1 MRAMRRRALYWLG
14 LTLLMAGS
22 QAVAKEVQFN
32 QALLFPGLATHDLTR
47 YATGN
52 PIYAGDYPSDIYIN
66 DSLVQRE
73 TVRMLDITEAGSAA
87 PCMTRQLVE
96 LARIEP
102 ERVALPRPEL
112 LDDPAACVRVEQI
125 SEQLQWQYDVSR
137 LALYLT
143 VPQSLQANRPR
154 GWVDPSQWDAGEA
167 VAWVDYTA
175 NSYWNESA
183 AGQYRSHYLG
193 TQMGANMGTW
203 RLRHQANFQSNPQQ
217 RQWQS
222 IASYAYRALPQ
233 WKSSLSLGQ
242 RWTGGEFF
250 DSFGYIG
257 GSLSSDPRMLAESQR
272 GFAPMVR
279 GVARTHARVEIRQN
293 DTLLYEENV
302 APGNFLID
310 DLYSTGYAG
319 DLQVTVHESDGT
331 IQTFTVPYSSVPG
344 LIRAGQTFYSL
355 TAGKVDEELADES
368 QDFAEFTLQR
378 GLSNLLTGYG
388 GLFQSD
394 DYQALLFGS
403 AWNVPLGA
411 ISFDW
416 TRSRFSDA
424 DRRSE
429 GDRYRLGWSRRVKDT
444 FISATLTRHTSPEY
458 YGVREALSVFEHS
471 SLETAGLLR
480 LRQRVDLS
488 LSQPLY
494 GGSLYLLGSRQWF
507 WGREG
512 RQTSY
517 QLGYSNRWGS
527 LGYQLSLQRM
537 DDGIGDSDTIFGL
550 TLNMPIGQGR
560 SAGAGHLS
568 MQMSQGEGGQRQ
580 LNSTFSGT
588 TGDDLQY
595 TYSVMASHQDRPD
608 ADDLG
613 ALGVNLGYRAAV
625 ANFDAG
631 LSQDN
636 QHQRQ
641 MTFGARGAMVA
652 HAGGVEWVPE
662 LGDTFA
668 IIKAPNATG
677 AKVAGWHG
685 LRVSDDGYA
694 IVPHLTPYQT
704 NRVGLEVNG
713 LDDSVELTETAQW
726 LVPDA
731 GAAVSAYFVAL
742 KGYSILLKAS
752 RDGKAA
758 PFGADVFD
766 EQDVRVGVVGQA
778 GQLYARVSSPDGV
791 LSVRWGSEADRQCQI
806 RYRLGAEQEGLI
818 HLPGR
823 HPCEDI
829 APSQAIDRQ
838 ETRP

>member
-1 MRAMRRRALYWLG
+1 MRAMQAKGHHWLG
-14 LTLLMAGS
+14 LALLMVGS
-22 QAVAKEVQFN
+22 LAVAEEVQFN
-32 QALLFPGLATHDLTR
+32 QALLFPGLATRDLTR

-66 DSLVQRE
+66 DSLASRV
-73 TVRMLDITEAGSAA
+73 TVRMLDVAEPGSAV
-87 PCMTRQLVE
+87 PCMTKKLVQ

-102 ERVALPRPEL
+102 ERMALPRPEL
-112 LDDPAACVRVEQI
+112 LDDPVACIRAEQI
-125 SEQLQWQYDVSR
+125 NEQLKWHYDVSS

-143 VPQSLQANRPR
+143 VPHSLQANRPR
-154 GWVDPSQWDAGEA
+154 GWVDPSQWDVGEA

-175 NSYWNESA
+175 NNYWNESS

-193 TQMGANMGTW
+193 TQMGANIGTW

-217 RQWQS
+217 RHWQS
-222 IASYAYRALPQ
+222 VASYAYRALPQ

-242 RWTGGEFF
+242 RWAGGEFF

-257 GSLSSDPRMLAESQR
+257 GSLSSDSRMLAESQR

-293 DTLLYEENV
+293 GMLLYEESV
-302 APGNFLID
+302 APGNFLIE

-331 IQTFTVPYSSVPG
+331 TQTFTVPYSSVPG
-344 LIRAGQTFYSL
+344 LIREGQTFYSL
-355 TAGKVDEELADES
+355 TAGKVDEQLAKES
-368 QDFAEFTLQR
+368 QDFAELTLQH

-388 GLFQSD
+388 GLFQSA

-416 TRSRFSDA
+416 TRSHFSDA

-429 GDRYRLGWSRRVKDT
+429 GDRYRLGWSRRMKDT
-444 FISATLTRHTSPEY
+444 FVSATLTRHSSPDY

-471 SLETAGLLR
+471 SSEAAGLLR
-480 LRQRVDLS
+480 LRQRMDLS

-537 DDGIGDSDTIFGL
+537 DGDIGDSDTVFGL
-550 TLNMPIGQGR
+550 TLNIPIGQGG

-568 MQMSQGEGGQRQ
+568 TQMSQGEGGQRQ
-580 LNSTFSGT
+580 LNSVFSGI

-595 TYSVMASHQDRPD
+595 TYSVMGNHQDRPD
-608 ADDLG
+608 ADDLD

-636 QHQRQ
+636 QRQRQ
-641 MTFGARGAMVA
+641 KTFGVRGAMVA

-668 IIKAPNATG
+668 IIKAPNAAG
-677 AKVAGWHG
+677 AKVAGRHR
-685 LRVSDDGYA
+685 LKVSDDGYA
-694 IVPHLTPYQT
+694 IVPYLTPYQA

-713 LDDSVELTETAQW
+713 LDDSIELTETAQW

-731 GAAVSAYFVAL
+731 GAAVSAFFVAL
-742 KGYSILLKAS
+742 KGYSILLEAS
-752 RDGKAA
+752 WDGKAV
-758 PFGADVFD
+758 PFGADVFN
-766 EQDVRVGVVGQA
+766 EQGVRVGVVGQA

-791 LSVRWGSEADRQCQI
+791 LSVRWGSEADRQCHI
-806 RYRLGAEQEGLI
+806 RYHLAVEQEGLI
-818 HLPGR
+818 HLPGQ
-823 HPCEDI
+823 HACESP
-829 APSQAIDRQ
+829 APSPTVDKL
-838 ETRP
+838 ETRL